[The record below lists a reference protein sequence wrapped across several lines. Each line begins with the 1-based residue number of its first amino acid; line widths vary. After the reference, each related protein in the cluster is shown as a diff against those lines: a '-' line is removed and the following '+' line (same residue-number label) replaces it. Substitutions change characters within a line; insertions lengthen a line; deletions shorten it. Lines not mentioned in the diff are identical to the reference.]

1 MALLK
6 KNTLLNKLHGQH
18 FTMLLIILL
27 VPFNFFLGQEKY
39 SKSEH
44 VEIDCSTTDTHY
56 IINYIFKDHKKHE
69 HQFNMSL
76 EKHKTDTMI
85 EKYGL
90 PKSYFKNSKKT
101 DSELIEKRKKIA
113 KESFFIVEGGVLKKD
128 KKALVD
134 YYKEMTSPI
143 ANFIIDYLDQ
153 SDQDTRSNRIEMAM
167 KFVQDIPYGV
177 PKEKKNTGKF
187 GYITPPEILI
197 EGYGDCDS
205 KTILF
210 VCIMSYLITTSDII
224 YVSTP
229 GHIFSA
235 IKDYDMSKMIGGD
248 KEYVPYTQ
256 RTFNKLDMDKYIEFN
271 DDIYF
276 VCETAGS
283 ARPNYGENN
292 KKLKLCYIETFD
304 LSQIMSTN
312 GYCYHSNTMSVNKE
326 NHLQF
331 EFPSCFIYNPPTSYD
346 MTKPID

>member
-1 MALLK
+1 MVLWK
-6 KNTLLNKLHGQH
+6 KNILLNKLQSHH
-18 FTMLLIILL
+18 LTILLYLLL

-39 SKSEH
+39 SKNEH
-44 VEIDCSTTDTHY
+44 VKIDCSSTDTHY
-56 IINYIFKDHKKHE
+56 IIDYTFKDHRNFE
-69 HQFNMSL
+69 HKFNMSL

-90 PKSYFKNSKKT
+90 PKSYFKKNRKINP
-101 DSELIEKRKKIA
+101 EVIEQRKKIA
-113 KESFFIVEGGVLKKD
+113 QESFFIVEAGALKKD
-128 KKALVD
+128 KKGLVN
-134 YYKEMTSPI
+134 YYREMTSPI
-143 ANFIIDYLDQ
+143 ANFIIEYLDKSNQ
-153 SDQDTRSNRIEMAM
+153 NSRTNRIEMAM

-177 PKEKKNTGKF
+177 PKSKKNDGKF

-210 VCIMSYLITTSDII
+210 VCIMSYLIPTTDIV

-235 IKDYDMSKMIGGD
+235 IKDYDMSKMIAEETD
-248 KEYVPYTQ
+248 YVPYTL
-256 RTFNKLDMDKYIEFN
+256 RKFNKLDLDKYIEF
-271 DDIYF
+271 DDSIYF

-304 LSQIMSTN
+304 LSKISSTK

-326 NHLQF
+326 NRLQF
-331 EFPSCFIYNPPTSYD
+331 DFHSCFIYNPPTSHD
-346 MTKPID
+346 MTKPVD